1 MLQDVLPMIVDS
13 LVANRKAKT
22 LQLYYQGEIQ
32 HNYHTFESK
41 HDANQD
47 VIVIFYMEQLTS
59 SVNIYTIQMLY
70 TPCTSG
76 RGIPVPHKSMF
87 GLAS

>member
-1 MLQDVLPMIVDS
+1 MIVDS
-13 LVANRKAKT
+13 LVTDRKAKT

-47 VIVIFYMEQLTS
+47 VIVIFYIEKLTR
-59 SVNIYTIQMLY
+59 SVNIYAIQLLY
-70 TPCTSG
+70 SPCTSG
-76 RGIPVPHKSMF
+76 RGIPVPHKLMV